1 MDFSLSVFSAD
12 TKEKKQKMK
21 KSRIWF
27 FGGVFFL
34 LTAGVEGFSNPA
46 PSEVQKSTT
55 KWLNPQSFRTEPVKK
70 EESKEKS
77 EEIQKEE
84 VVKKDDIPAVLQKEE
99 NKKEEST
106 EKVEEES
113 TEKVE
118 NKSEAVKPETDLKSQ
133 DIKEDGKAD
142 VKEESSETQTTVSK
156 ENVENKKD
164 AEAVEEDIE
173 QDVDVEE
180 DVKEESKTEPSKI
193 ETPKTEE
200 NVEETPK
207 KEELEKEDVSK
218 KDEKND
224 IKVENEETPSKI
236 ESVKES
242 VKEEAPVKSDIPLKE
257 EKKEASKSTEEDKKD
272 VLTIT
277 SAGGFLL
284 PTYVLPEVKADIK
297 EMKEGA
303 VDTDSSFRKE
313 TKVSVLEEK
322 PKQIEEQEDSPKN
335 VPSWEEKEDE
345 QKALTEVK
353 PEEVSEDEKAKGKTS
368 EGLMVSK
375 LKEEYGKDASK
386 VLSDTELSLIKYA
399 TAIAETADHIEKLDS
414 DLSAV
419 NLDMPVQR
427 KTPVS
432 LVSSDE
438 LSDEVHSLI
447 EDETDDED
455 EDKPLLLPL
464 VSSEISSSKEE
475 MPEPAEEKKVKR
487 EIPRV
492 LPSEV
497 RITFDTGN
505 ADISGQTLKWIRA
518 FASQVKGDRK
528 KYVEIRM
535 GQSTPRD
542 IGMRRGAL
550 LRGALLGA
558 GLVSKQIEFKFTNRD
573 INSVVLR
580 VLEKEEEYE
589 IISSGMFGSKG
600 PEKIKKW

>member
-1 MDFSLSVFSAD
+1 
-12 TKEKKQKMK
+12 MK

-99 NKKEEST
+99 NKKEEAT
-106 EKVEEES
+106 EKVEKES

-142 VKEESSETQTTVSK
+142 VKEDGKADVKEESSETQTTVSK

-164 AEAVEEDIE
+164 AEDI
-173 QDVDVEE
+173 EE
-180 DVKEESKTEPSKI
+180 DVEQESKTEPSKI

-207 KEELEKEDVSK
+207 TEELEKEDVSK

-224 IKVENEETPSKI
+224 IKVENEEASSKI

-242 VKEEAPVKSDIPLKE
+242 VKEEAPIKSDISLKE

-284 PTYVLPEVKADIK
+284 PTYVLPEVEADIK

-335 VPSWEEKEDE
+335 VPSWEEKKDE

-447 EDETDDED
+447 EDETDEED

-475 MPEPAEEKKVKR
+475 MTEPAEEKRVKR